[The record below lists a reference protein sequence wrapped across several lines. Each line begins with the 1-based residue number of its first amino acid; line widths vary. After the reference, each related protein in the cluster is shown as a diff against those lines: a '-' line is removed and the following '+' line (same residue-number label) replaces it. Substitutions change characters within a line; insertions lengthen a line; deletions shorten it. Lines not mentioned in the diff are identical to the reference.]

1 MYPRIRELRE
11 DKDLTQALLA
21 EYLHCDQ
28 SLYSKYE
35 RGQRERPVEAVI
47 ALARFY
53 QVSTDYILGLTE
65 QP

>member
-35 RGQRERPVEAVI
+35 RGQREIPVEAVI